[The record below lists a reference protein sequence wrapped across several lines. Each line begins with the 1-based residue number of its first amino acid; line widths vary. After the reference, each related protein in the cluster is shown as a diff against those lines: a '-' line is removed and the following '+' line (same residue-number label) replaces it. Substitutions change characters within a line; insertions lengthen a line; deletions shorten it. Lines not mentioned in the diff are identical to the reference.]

1 MNKSDIINGIYSN
14 SHLKLKES
22 ERFVEFILDKMK
34 KALLSGESVKISGFG
49 TFKVVPTKRTIVR
62 DFKTGETRINEPK
75 KKIKFIQS
83 KRIK

>member
-22 ERFVEFILDKMK
+22 ERFVEFILDKIK

-62 DFKTGETRINEPK
+62 DFKTGKTRINEPK